1 MTKQR
6 YRRTLQWGHRNSS
19 VEIISFSFYLLSLL
33 LLQWG
38 HRNSSVEIG
47 AYPMLERASGSASMG
62 PPKFIGGNETSS
74 EAGHFLR
81 VKLQWGHRNSS
92 VEIFIL
98 PYLPI
103 KGVRLQWGHRN
114 SSVEITLTRT
124 DMLPYKMLQWGHR
137 NSSVEIWILCQLR
150 RKKNLSFNG
159 ATEIHRW
166 KYAPFCVYIFF
177 SYNSFNGA
185 TEIHRW
191 KFPSRR
197 TGNGGEVELQWGHR
211 NSSVEMVR
219 GG

>member
-1 MTKQR
+1 MGPPKFIGGNAPGWMTKQR

-92 VEIFIL
+92 VEI
-98 PYLPI
+98 
-103 KGVRLQWGHRN
+103 
-114 SSVEITLTRT
+114 
-124 DMLPYKMLQWGHR
+124 
-137 NSSVEIWILCQLR
+137 WILCQLR